1 MEPVSGAWV
10 VLHRVGSDRAGPL
23 DSLRSDA
30 GGRYRFEYLRSG
42 SEDAVYFV
50 SAMHGG
56 IAYFTPPLTERRIG
70 GRAGEITV
78 FDTTSG
84 RVPISVRGH
93 HVVISAVDAR
103 AQRSVVEVFELSNDS
118 SVTRIAANERPESA
132 TWGTHLPPAATN
144 FRVTQGDIPTDA
156 VAFANGR
163 VNVFAPLAPG
173 VKQVAFSYSVPASSF
188 PLRMPLQARTDV
200 YEVLI
205 EDETGS
211 VTGPKIREMDPV
223 TVEARSFRRFLASDI
238 PQNSV
243 TVIDLPPAAAT
254 SAIDPRYMVALTLL
268 IGGAMILALARALR
282 RR

>member
-1 MEPVSGAWV
+1 MVPVSGAWV
-10 VLHRVGSDRAGPL
+10 VLHRVGPDRSGPL

-30 GGRYRFEYLRSG
+30 AGRYRFEYQRSG
-42 SEDAVYFV
+42 SEDALYFV

-84 RVPISVRGH
+84 NVPISIRGH

-103 AQRSVVEVFELSNDS
+103 AQRSVVEVFELSNDT
-118 SVTRIAANERPESA
+118 SVTRVAASERPEGA
-132 TWGTHLPPAATN
+132 TWAAHLLPAATN
-144 FRVTQGDIPTDA
+144 FRVTQGDVPADA

-163 VNVFAPLAPG
+163 ANVFAPLAPG
-173 VKQVAFSYSVPASSF
+173 VKQVSFSYSVPASLF
-188 PLRMPLQARTDV
+188 PLRLPLQARTDV

-211 VTGPKIREMDPV
+211 VTGPKIKEMDPV
-223 TVEARSFRRFLASDI
+223 TVEARSFRRFLGSDI
-238 PQNSV
+238 PENTI
-243 TVIDLPPAAAT
+243 TVIDLPPAAA
-254 SAIDPRYMVALTLL
+254 SRAVDPRYMVALTLL